1 MVFNKLGSTSCDE
14 ENSQWLML
22 TKKYFLNAVK
32 MQTVL
37 TFWTCGYTN
46 FVAICHD
53 SRGMKKGVNIFI
65 LK

>member
-1 MVFNKLGSTSCDE
+1 MADAN
-14 ENSQWLML
+14 

-37 TFWTCGYTN
+37 TFWTCGHTN

-53 SRGMKKGVNIFI
+53 LATGMKKVSTFSF
-65 LK
+65 

>member
-1 MVFNKLGSTSCDE
+1 MADAN
-14 ENSQWLML
+14 

-37 TFWTCGYTN
+37 TFWTCGHTN

-53 SRGMKKGVNIFI
+53 LACHRNEKRCQHFHFKIDDDKKKGF
-65 LK
+65 